1 MSVLLTE
8 PTKVGF
14 DPARLARIR
23 PKMQSYVDR
32 GVFAGITTML
42 ARRGEIVHFDQVGHQ
57 DRATKTALTPDT
69 IYRIYSMTKPII
81 CTALMTLHEEG
92 RFQLFDP
99 VAKYLPAF
107 GKVRVLE
114 SDARGNHREV
124 APNQIMTIQQ
134 LFTHTAGIT
143 YNFVEESPVSTMYLE
158 AGLMANAHSTL
169 AEVIGEVARFPLA
182 NHPGAAYH
190 YGMSIDVL
198 AHLIEVVA
206 DQPLADFLQERL
218 FQPLGMTS
226 TGFSVPENQLDRVAT
241 MYGHPDVATS
251 TFSAIFA
258 AWQKGVNDEVDVTQT
273 YPTHGAPNF
282 ARGGHGLFAT
292 AGDYMRFAQMLL
304 NGGSLNGARILGR
317 KTVEFMHINH
327 VPMSLLP
334 YRIGANPAAA
344 GYGFGLG
351 SRVLLDP
358 AASAVTGSVGEFGWA
373 GAAKTYYW
381 VDPVEEIVG
390 VFMSQFMM
398 AVELPDQDFRVL
410 AYQALVD

>member
-1 MSVLLTE
+1 MSVLLSD
-8 PTKVGF
+8 PAKVGF
-14 DPARLARIR
+14 DPQRLGRIR
-23 PKMQSYVDR
+23 PKMQSYIDR

-42 ARRGEIVHFDQVGHQ
+42 ARRGELVHFDQVGCQ
-57 DRATKTALTPDT
+57 DRDTKAPLTPDT

-107 GKVRVLE
+107 AKVRVLE

-124 APNQIMTIQQ
+124 PPNQIMTIQH
-134 LFTHTAGIT
+134 LFTHTSGIT
-143 YNFVEESPVSTMYLE
+143 YNFVEESPVSTMYLK
-158 AGLMANAHSTL
+158 AGLMADAHSTL
-169 AEVIGEVARFPLA
+169 ALVIDELARFPLA

-206 DQPLADFLQERL
+206 DQPLADFLRERI

-226 TGFSVPENQLDRVAT
+226 TGFSVPADQLDRVAT
-241 MYGHPDVATS
+241 MYGHPDVAIS
-251 TFSAIFA
+251 TFSEIFT
-258 AWQKGVNDEVDVTQT
+258 AWQNGVNDAVDVTRT

-282 ARGGHGLFAT
+282 ARGGHGLFST

-304 NGGSLNGARILGR
+304 NGGGLHGARILGR

-327 VPMSLLP
+327 VPLKLLP
-334 YRIGANPAAA
+334 YCIGPNPPAM

-358 AASAVTGSVGEFGWA
+358 AASAVTGSLGEFGWA

-410 AYQALVD
+410 TYQALVD

>member
-1 MSVLLTE
+1 MSVLLTD
-8 PTKVGF
+8 PAQVGF
-14 DPARLARIR
+14 EPQRLARIR
-23 PKMQSYVDR
+23 PKMQSYIDR

-57 DRATKTALTPDT
+57 DRTTKAPLTPDT
-69 IYRIYSMTKPII
+69 LYRIYSMTKPII

-114 SDARGNHREV
+114 SDARGNHRQV

-134 LFTHTAGIT
+134 LFTHTSGLT

-158 AGLMANAHSTL
+158 AGLMADAHSPL
-169 AEVIGEVARFPLA
+169 ASVIDELARFPLA

-198 AHLIEVVA
+198 AHLIEVIA
-206 DQPLADFLQERL
+206 DQPLADFLQERI
-218 FQPLGMTS
+218 FQPLRMTS
-226 TGFSVPENQLDRVAT
+226 TGFSVPTDQLDHVAT

-251 TFSAIFA
+251 TFSEIFT
-258 AWQKGVNDEVDVTQT
+258 AWQNGVNAEVDVRET

-282 ARGGHGLFAT
+282 ARGGHGLFSTT
-292 AGDYMRFAQMLL
+292 ADYMRFAQMLL
-304 NGGSLNGARILGR
+304 NGGVLDGVRILGR
-317 KTVEFMHINH
+317 KTVAFMHTNH
-327 VPMSLLP
+327 VPTKLLP
-334 YRIGANPAAA
+334 YRIGPNPPTL

-358 AASAVTGSVGEFGWA
+358 AATAVTGSVGEFGWA

-398 AVELPDQDFRVL
+398 AMELPDQDFRVL

>member
-1 MSVLLTE
+1 MPFTLAD

-14 DPARLARIR
+14 DPKRLERIR

-42 ARRGEIVHFDQVGHQ
+42 ARHGEIVHFDQVGHQ
-57 DRATKTALTPDT
+57 DRTTKAPLTPDT
-69 IYRIYSMTKPII
+69 LYRIYSMTKPII

-114 SDARGNHREV
+114 SDVRGNHRAV
-124 APNQIMTIQQ
+124 PPNQMMTIQH
-134 LFTHTAGIT
+134 LFTHTAGLT

-158 AGLMANAHSTL
+158 SGLMANAHSPL
-169 AEVIGEVARFPLA
+169 AAVIDELARFPLA

-190 YGMSIDVL
+190 YSMSIDVL
-198 AHLIEVVA
+198 AHLIEVLA
-206 DQPLADFLQERL
+206 DQPLAAFLQERL

-226 TGFSVPENQLDRVAT
+226 TGFSVPVDQLDRVAT

-251 TFSAIFA
+251 TFSAIFT
-258 AWQKGVNDEVDVTQT
+258 AWQNGVNAEVDVTQT

-282 ARGGHGLFAT
+282 ARGGHGLFSST
-292 AGDYMRFAQMLL
+292 ADYMRFAQMLL
-304 NGGSLNGARILGR
+304 NGGVLDGARILGR
-317 KTVEFMHINH
+317 KTVAFMHTNH
-327 VPMSLLP
+327 VPLSLLP
-334 YRIGANPAAA
+334 YRIGPNPPTM

-358 AASAVTGSVGEFGWA
+358 AASAVTGSVGEYGWA

-381 VDPVEEIVG
+381 IDPVEEIVG

-398 AVELPDQDFRVL
+398 AMELPDQDFRVL

>member
-1 MSVLLTE
+1 MPFTLAD

-14 DPARLARIR
+14 DPKRLERIR

-42 ARRGEIVHFDQVGHQ
+42 ARHGEIVHFDQVGHQ
-57 DRATKTALTPDT
+57 DRTTKAPLTPDT
-69 IYRIYSMTKPII
+69 LYRIYSMTKPII

-114 SDARGNHREV
+114 SDARGNHRAV
-124 APNQIMTIQQ
+124 PPNQMMTIQH
-134 LFTHTAGIT
+134 LFTHTAGLT

-158 AGLMANAHSTL
+158 SGLMANAHSTL
-169 AEVIGEVARFPLA
+169 AAVIDELARFPLA

-190 YGMSIDVL
+190 YSMSIDVL
-198 AHLIEVVA
+198 AHLIEVLA
-206 DQPLADFLQERL
+206 DQPLAAFLQERL

-226 TGFSVPENQLDRVAT
+226 TGFSVPVDQLDRVAT

-251 TFSAIFA
+251 TFSAIFT
-258 AWQKGVNDEVDVTQT
+258 AWQNGVNAEVDVTQT

-282 ARGGHGLFAT
+282 ARGGHGLFSST
-292 AGDYMRFAQMLL
+292 ADYMRFAQMLL
-304 NGGSLNGARILGR
+304 NGGSLEGARILGR
-317 KTVEFMHINH
+317 KTIEFMHTNH
-327 VPMSLLP
+327 VPLKLLP
-334 YRIGANPAAA
+334 YAIGPNPPAM

-358 AASAVTGSVGEFGWA
+358 AASAVTGSVGEYGWA

-398 AVELPDQDFRVL
+398 AMELPDQDFRVL